1 MSERNNKPETDLM
14 KPNLKN
20 PPAAGQAATVKP
32 GRADSDFDAAK
43 YTPAPLQRR
52 ALTNEQWAQPAI
64 GQPNAGIQSINEAVR
79 TNSQWVQ
86 PLRQQMARV
95 IVGQEQLI
103 DRLIVGLLSNGHI
116 LLEGVPGLA
125 KTLALK
131 TLASAIGLQ
140 FQRLQFTPDMLPADI
155 VGTMIYNPRDG
166 SFSAKARSDLFEPD
180 SGGRNQSRA
189 CESAKCI
196 ARSDAGAPGDT
207 RRRNLSVAGSVSC
220 SRDAKPTRA
229 GRHLSRYRKHRS
241 IVL

>member
-52 ALTNEQWAQPAI
+52 ALTNEQWAQPAV

-103 DRLIVGLLSNGHI
+103 DRLIVGLLTNGHV

-155 VGTMIYNPRDG
+155 VGTHDLQPARRRVH
-166 SFSAKARSDLFEPD
+166 ARST
-180 SGGRNQSRA
+180 GRSFR
-189 CESAKCI
+189 
-196 ARSDAGAPGDT
+196 T
-207 RRRNLSVAGSVSC
+207 
-220 SRDAKPTRA
+220 
-229 GRHLSRYRKHRS
+229 
-241 IVL
+241 